1 MSTIR
6 NFSASDIALMMQ
18 HISGIRMMLPNHI
31 KLNPSERRSLF
42 KLNSKKEAFVEA
54 ALKYMKT
61 QPDTVPSYVD
71 VALCSNYLNMYHQYS
86 DLIVEMNKL
95 TKLMEDVKV
104 KIGNDVMN
112 MTKAYFHNARFA
124 SQSGIK
130 KAEPIYKQLK
140 MNYAVGRNSKKTAL
154 V

>member
-112 MTKAYFHNARFA
+112 RLSLFTSN
-124 SQSGIK
+124 
-130 KAEPIYKQLK
+130 
-140 MNYAVGRNSKKTAL
+140 
-154 V
+154 